1 LDEARGKLAELAT
14 LQVRNAAFVTS
25 VDGFGAYTP
34 AKTTK
39 FQPGEKVT
47 LYAEV
52 ENFRSNATEDGFH
65 TSLATSYQVLDKAGR
80 RVDGKQFPDVADKCR
95 NRRRDFHMQ
104 YELPLP
110 TRIYPGPYDL
120 ELTITDHNSGKIG
133 QTTVPFEIVGD
144 R

>member
-1 LDEARGKLAELAT
+1 
-14 LQVRNAAFVTS
+14 
-25 VDGFGAYTP
+25 
-34 AKTTK
+34 
-39 FQPGEKVT
+39 
-47 LYAEV
+47 
-52 ENFRSNATEDGFH
+52 
-65 TSLATSYQVLDKAGR
+65 LDKAGR